1 MLNKIIIQG
10 NLTKDPEEF
19 KTEGGSTVARFSIA
33 CNNKYGGEE
42 ETVYKDCKAFN
53 GKAEFILKHMK
64 KGSQVIVDGRISQ
77 RKKDDRTY
85 EDIIVSDIHF
95 AGGAKPEQKAEERP
109 PYMKKVV
116 KDSPEDIYRKEQD
129 LDGID
134 VVSDDLPF

>member
-19 KTEGGSTVARFSIA
+19 KTDSGNTVARFSIA

-53 GKAEFILKHMK
+53 SKAEFILRNMK
-64 KGSQVIVDGRISQ
+64 KGSQVIVEGRLAQ

-85 EDIIVSDIHF
+85 EDVIVSDIHF
-95 AGGAKPEQKAEERP
+95 AGGRPEQRQDDP
-109 PYMKKVV
+109 PYAKKIV
-116 KDSPEDIYRKEQD
+116 KDSPEDIYRKKQE
-129 LDGID
+129 LDEID

>member
-1 MLNKIIIQG
+1 MLNRIIIQG

-19 KTEGGSTVARFSIA
+19 KTDGGNTVARFSIA

-53 GKAEFILKHMK
+53 AKAEFILRNMR
-64 KGSQVIVDGRISQ
+64 KGSSVIVEGRLAQ

-85 EDIIVSDIHF
+85 EDVIVSDIHF
-95 AGGAKPEQKAEERP
+95 AGGRPEQRQDEP
-109 PYMKKVV
+109 PYAKKIV
-116 KDSPEDIYRKEQD
+116 KDSPEDIYRKKQE
-129 LDGID
+129 LDEID

>member
-19 KTEGGSTVARFSIA
+19 KTESGTSIARFGIA

-53 GKAEFILKHMK
+53 SKAEFILRNMR
-64 KGSQVIVDGRISQ
+64 KGSQVIVEGRLTQ

-95 AGGAKPEQKAEERP
+95 AGVKPEQKQDERP
-109 PYMKKVV
+109 PYAKKVV
-116 KDSPEDIYRKEQD
+116 KDSPEDIYRKESEP
-129 LDGID
+129 DGID

>member
-19 KTEGGSTVARFSIA
+19 KTDSGVTVARFSVA
-33 CNNKYGGEE
+33 CNNRYGGEE

-53 GKAEFILKHMK
+53 AKAEFILRNMR
-64 KGSQVIVDGRISQ
+64 KGSQVIVEGRLTQ

-85 EDIIVSDIHF
+85 EDVIVSDIHF
-95 AGGAKPEQKAEERP
+95 AGGKPEQKPEDP
-109 PYMKKVV
+109 PYAKKVV
-116 KDSPEDIYRKEQD
+116 KNSPEDIYRKESE
-129 LDGID
+129 LDEID

>member
-10 NLTKDPEEF
+10 NLTRDPEEF
-19 KTEGGSTVARFSIA
+19 KTDGGATVARFSIA

-53 GKAEFILKHMK
+53 AKAEFILKNMR
-64 KGSQVIVDGRISQ
+64 KGSQVIVEGRLTQ

-95 AGGAKPEQKAEERP
+95 AGGGKPEQKQEERQ
-109 PYMKKVV
+109 PYAKKVV
-116 KDSPEDIYRKEQD
+116 KDSPEDIYRKEGE

>member
-1 MLNKIIIQG
+1 MLNRIIIQG
-10 NLTKDPEEF
+10 NLTKDPESF
-19 KTEGGSTVARFSIA
+19 KTDGGTQIARFGIA

-53 GKAEFILKHMK
+53 AKAEFILRNMR
-64 KGSQVIVDGRISQ
+64 KGSQVIVEGRISQ

-95 AGGAKPEQKAEERP
+95 AGGRPEQKQEEP
-109 PYMKKVV
+109 PYAKKIV
-116 KDSPEDIYRKEQD
+116 KDSPEDIYRKEGE

>member
-19 KTEGGSTVARFSIA
+19 KTDGGATVARFSVA
-33 CNNKYGGEE
+33 CNNRYGGEE

-53 GKAEFILKHMK
+53 AKAEFILRNMR
-64 KGSQVIVDGRISQ
+64 KGSQVIVEGRLTQ

-85 EDIIVSDIHF
+85 EDVIVSDIHF
-95 AGGAKPEQKAEERP
+95 AGGKPEQKQEEP
-109 PYMKKVV
+109 PYAKKVV
-116 KDSPEDIYRKEQD
+116 KDSPEDIYRKESE

>member
-10 NLTKDPEEF
+10 NLTKDPESF
-19 KTEGGSTVARFSIA
+19 KTNSGATVASFGIA

-53 GKAEFILKHMK
+53 AKAEFILRNMR
-64 KGSQVIVDGRISQ
+64 KGSQVIVEGRLTQ

-85 EDIIVSDIHF
+85 EDVIVSDIHF
-95 AGGAKPEQKAEERP
+95 AGGGKPEQKQEEP
-109 PYMKKVV
+109 PYAKKVV
-116 KDSPEDIYRKEQD
+116 KDSPEDIYRKEHE

>member
-19 KTEGGSTVARFSIA
+19 KTDSGATVARFSVA
-33 CNNKYGGEE
+33 CNNRYGGEE

-53 GKAEFILKHMK
+53 AKAEFILRNIR
-64 KGSQVIVDGRISQ
+64 KGSQVIVEGRISQ

-85 EDIIVSDIHF
+85 EDVIVSDIHF
-95 AGGAKPEQKAEERP
+95 AGGKPEQKQEDP
-109 PYMKKVV
+109 PYAKKVV
-116 KDSPEDIYRKEQD
+116 KNSPEDIYRKESE

>member
-10 NLTKDPEEF
+10 NLTKDPEDF
-19 KTEGGSTVARFSIA
+19 KTDGGVTVARFSIA

-53 GKAEFILKHMK
+53 AKAEFILRHMR
-64 KGSQVIVDGRISQ
+64 KGSQVIVEGRISQ

-85 EDIIVSDIHF
+85 EDVIVSDIHF
-95 AGGAKPEQKAEERP
+95 AGGKPEQKQEEP
-109 PYMKKVV
+109 PYAKKVV
-116 KDSPEDIYRKEQD
+116 KNSPEDIYRKESSTD
-129 LDGID
+129 EMD

>member
-19 KTEGGSTVARFSIA
+19 KTDSGNTVARFSIA

-53 GKAEFILKHMK
+53 TKAEFILRNMR
-64 KGSQVIVDGRISQ
+64 KGSQVIVEGRLTQ

-85 EDIIVSDIHF
+85 EDVIVSDIHF
-95 AGGAKPEQKAEERP
+95 AGGKPEQRQDEP
-109 PYMKKVV
+109 PYAKKIV
-116 KDSPEDIYRKEQD
+116 KDSPEDIYRKKQELD
-129 LDGID
+129 DGID

>member
-10 NLTKDPEEF
+10 NLTKDPESF
-19 KTEGGSTVARFSIA
+19 KTESGTAIARFGIA

-53 GKAEFILKHMK
+53 TKAEFILRNMR
-64 KGSQVIVDGRISQ
+64 KGCQVIVEGRVSQ
-77 RKKDDRTY
+77 RRKDDRTY

-95 AGGAKPEQKAEERP
+95 AGSGSKEQKAEEP
-109 PYMKKVV
+109 PYAKKVV
-116 KDSPEDIYRKEQD
+116 KDSPEDIYRKESE

>member
-1 MLNKIIIQG
+1 MLNRIIIQG
-10 NLTKDPEEF
+10 NLTKDPESF
-19 KTEGGSTVARFSIA
+19 KTDSGTSIARFGIA

-53 GKAEFILKHMK
+53 AKADFILRNMR
-64 KGSQVIVDGRISQ
+64 KGSSVIVEGRISQ

-95 AGGAKPEQKAEERP
+95 AGGGKPEQKPEDP
-109 PYMKKVV
+109 PYAKKVV
-116 KDSPEDIYRKEQD
+116 KDSPEDIYRKED
-129 LDGID
+129 ELDGID

>member
-19 KTEGGSTVARFSIA
+19 KTEGGATVARFSIA

-53 GKAEFILKHMK
+53 AKAEFILRNMR
-64 KGSQVIVDGRISQ
+64 KGSQVIVEGRLTQ

-85 EDIIVSDIHF
+85 EDVIVSDIHF
-95 AGGAKPEQKAEERP
+95 AGGKPEQRQDERP
-109 PYMKKVV
+109 PYAKKVV

-129 LDGID
+129 NDGID

>member
-19 KTEGGSTVARFSIA
+19 KTDGGATIARFSIA

-53 GKAEFILKHMK
+53 AKAEFILRNMR
-64 KGSQVIVDGRISQ
+64 KGSQVIVEGRLTQ

-85 EDIIVSDIHF
+85 EDVIVSDIHF
-95 AGGAKPEQKAEERP
+95 AGGGKPDQKQEEP
-109 PYMKKVV
+109 PYAKKVV
-116 KDSPEDIYRKEQD
+116 KNSPEDIYRKESSPD
-129 LDGID
+129 EMD